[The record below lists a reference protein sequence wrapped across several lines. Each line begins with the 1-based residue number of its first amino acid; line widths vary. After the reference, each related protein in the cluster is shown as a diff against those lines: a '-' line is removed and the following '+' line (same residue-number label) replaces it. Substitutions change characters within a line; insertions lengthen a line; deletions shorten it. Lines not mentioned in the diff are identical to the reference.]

1 MTKKKTKRK
10 TRNKPRRDVNQM
22 VFDVITKVQISEH
35 DAAKALGR
43 KGGMARKAKLSL
55 ERLTEIG
62 KQGAKASEFD
72 NANEYAPI
80 YSADECLL

>member
-1 MTKKKTKRK
+1 MKKKLKKR
-10 TRNKPRRDVNQM
+10 RKPQKDVNQM
-22 VFDVITKVQISEH
+22 AFDVITKVQVSEH

-62 KQGAKASEFD
+62 KQGAEARWNKHKKRPI
-72 NANEYAPI
+72 API
-80 YSADECLL
+80 SGNQ

>member
-1 MTKKKTKRK
+1 MA
-10 TRNKPRRDVNQM
+10 
-22 VFDVITKVQISEH
+22 FDVITKIQVSEH

-62 KQGAKASEFD
+62 KQGAAARWNKQKKRPI
-72 NANEYAPI
+72 API
-80 YSADECLL
+80 SGNQ